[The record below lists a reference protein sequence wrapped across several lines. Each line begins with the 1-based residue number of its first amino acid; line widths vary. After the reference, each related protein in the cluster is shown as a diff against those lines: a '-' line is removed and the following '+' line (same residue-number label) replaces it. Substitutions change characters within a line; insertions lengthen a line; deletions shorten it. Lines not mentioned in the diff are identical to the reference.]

1 MINLRALNM
10 RYKDLGG
17 EWSSLKKKL
26 KAKGSSRK
34 MSKGFSKKKERSIII
49 SIRSSM
55 ILRQRVSISFK
66 KKKGVV
72 WRLRLN
78 QQKPKD

>member
-1 MINLRALNM
+1 MINQRALNM

-17 EWSSLKKKL
+17 KWPSLKKKL
-26 KAKGSSRK
+26 KAKGSLRK
-34 MSKGFSKKKERSIII
+34 ISKGFSKKREGNIII

-55 ILRQRVSISFK
+55 ILRHRVSISLK
-66 KKKGVV
+66 NKKGAV

>member
-1 MINLRALNM
+1 M

-17 EWSSLKKKL
+17 EWPSLKKKL
-26 KAKGSSRK
+26 KAKGSPRK
-34 MSKGFSKKKERSIII
+34 MYKGFSKKREGNIII

-55 ILRQRVSISFK
+55 ILRQRVSISLK

-72 WRLRLN
+72 
-78 QQKPKD
+78 

>member
-1 MINLRALNM
+1 MINQRALNM

-17 EWSSLKKKL
+17 EWPSLKKKL
-26 KAKGSSRK
+26 KAKGSPRK
-34 MSKGFSKKKERSIII
+34 MSKGFSKKREGSIII
-49 SIRSSM
+49 FIRSSM
-55 ILRQRVSISFK
+55 ILKQRVSISLK
-66 KKKGVV
+66 KKRGVV

>member
-1 MINLRALNM
+1 M
-10 RYKDLGG
+10 RFKDLGG
-17 EWSSLKKKL
+17 EWPSLKKKL
-26 KAKGSSRK
+26 KVKGSPRK
-34 MSKGFSKKKERSIII
+34 MYKGFSKKREGSIII

-55 ILRQRVSISFK
+55 ILKQRVSISSK
-66 KKKGVV
+66 KKREVV

>member
-1 MINLRALNM
+1 MINQRALNM

-17 EWSSLKKKL
+17 EWPSLKKKL
-26 KAKGSSRK
+26 KAKESPRK
-34 MSKGFSKKKERSIII
+34 MYKGFSKKREGNIII

-55 ILRQRVSISFK
+55 ILKQRVSISSK